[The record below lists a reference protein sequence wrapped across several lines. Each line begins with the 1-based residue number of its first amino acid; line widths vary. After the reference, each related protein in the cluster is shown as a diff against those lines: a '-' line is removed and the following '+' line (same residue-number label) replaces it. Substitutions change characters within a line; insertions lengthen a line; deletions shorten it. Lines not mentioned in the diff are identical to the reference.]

1 MYNSF
6 CLSSFLA
13 FRYVVKDG
21 LSWKDGISPIFPKLS
36 KKDQTGVASAE
47 EVINVFRNQLRITKN
62 TGILLSAGIDSAILA
77 SFLPAGT
84 KAYTIRFIAEGAVDE
99 SEGAA
104 VFADKMSLSHT
115 VVDVFWEDY
124 LKYSD
129 ILMKRKKS
137 PLHAIEV
144 ALYKA
149 ALTAKQDGIDQL
161 IVGNGA
167 DSTFGGMDKLLSKD
181 WTYEEFKKRYTFV
194 EPSDVL
200 KDFEDIDEV
209 YRPYKKEA
217 GIEVSAFLKTVH
229 GIGIVQTFNNAIEAA
244 GCKVLTPYESLFLDA
259 HLDIERIRNGES
271 KYILRKVFENGFPN
285 YSIPEKIPFARPMDQ
300 WLSNWEGPSRPEFLD
315 NIDIKK
321 FTGDQK
327 WIIYCLERFMNL
339 FDGIQ

>member
-1 MYNSF
+1 MYNPY

-21 LSWKDGISPIFPKLS
+21 LSWKDGVLPVLPRLS
-36 KKDQTGVASAE
+36 KKDQTGVTSAE
-47 EVINVFRNQLRITKN
+47 EIINHFRNQLSITKN

-99 SEGAA
+99 SVEAGVYAN
-104 VFADKMSLSHT
+104 KLNLSHS
-115 VVDVFWEDY
+115 VIDVFWEDY

-129 ILMKRKKS
+129 ILMQNKKS

-144 ALYKA
+144 GLYKA
-149 ALTAKQDGIDQL
+149 ALTAKQDGVDQL

-167 DSTFGGMDKLLSKD
+167 DSTFGGMDKLLSRD

-194 EPSDVL
+194 EPSEVL
-200 KDFEDIDEV
+200 KNFEDIDEV
-209 YRPYKKEA
+209 YRPYKKDD

-244 GCKVLTPYESLFLDA
+244 GCKVITPYESLFLDA
-259 HLDIERIRNGES
+259 PLEIERIRRGES
-271 KYILRKVFENGFPN
+271 KYILRKVFESRFPN

-300 WLSNWEGPSRPEFLD
+300 WLANWEGPSRAEFLE
-315 NIDIKK
+315 NIDINK